1 MALAADNLAILGQAL
16 DLLEKIDDELYT
28 RIDQQI
34 FRSCVGT
41 HMRHLLDF
49 YGSFFRGLPDR
60 RIDYDTRQRDSL
72 VERSRSAALARL
84 RTIIADLE
92 AIPSDTP
99 DAELYARQDT
109 SVPAED
115 SSAWGHSSMRR
126 ELQAL
131 VSHTIH
137 HYALIAVLL
146 RRHGYEPPADFGVA
160 PSTLLHW
167 RQAV

>member
-1 MALAADNLAILGQAL
+1 MLLAADNLAVLGQSIA
-16 DLLEKIDDELYT
+16 LLEQIDDELYT

-49 YGSFFRGLPDR
+49 YGSFLRGLPSG
-60 RIDYDTRQRDSL
+60 RIDYDSRQRDLL
-72 VERSRSAALARL
+72 VEQQRGAAIARL
-84 RTIIADLE
+84 REIVAQLE
-92 AIPSDTP
+92 TLPFSDGMMP
-99 DAELYARQDT
+99 LLARQD
-109 SVPAED
+109 SSLLAED
-115 SSAWGHSSMRR
+115 TAAWGQTSLAR

-146 RRHGYEPPADFGVA
+146 RRHGFEPDPDFGVA

-167 RQAV
+167 KRIV